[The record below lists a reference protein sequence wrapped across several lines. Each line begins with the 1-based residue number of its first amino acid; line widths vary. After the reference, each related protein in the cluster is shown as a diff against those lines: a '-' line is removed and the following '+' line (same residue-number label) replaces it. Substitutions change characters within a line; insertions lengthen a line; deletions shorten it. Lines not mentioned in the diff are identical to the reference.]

1 MEKLKWL
8 LILQGWAMLWVVI
21 GHSDI
26 DLLSKPSC
34 QIDTVCYTIQ
44 SILHNFAYSFHMPL
58 FILIS
63 GYLLHRT
70 KITKEKSY
78 IEVLKS
84 KWIRLFLPYVTFI
97 SLAIAVKYVTGS
109 GYRQLDLTP
118 MGFIN
123 NYLYPYD
130 GALREMWFIALLF
143 WLILLYPLYKLLIS
157 NKVMSVAGGGYFDSL
172 VFLRYKKSA
181 SFLGTISVTS

>member
-1 MEKLKWL
+1 MGIVFSFKNKHKINLMDKKLKWL

-21 GHSDI
+21 GHSNI
-26 DLLSKPSC
+26 DEVSSINNG
-34 QIDTVCYTIQ
+34 IDTCCYTVQ
-44 SILHNFAYSFHMPL
+44 QYLHDFAYSFHMPL

-70 KITKEKSY
+70 KISREKSY
-78 IEVLKS
+78 VEVLKS

-97 SLAIAVKYVTGS
+97 TLAIAVKYVTGS

-123 NYLYPYD
+123 NYLYPFD
-130 GALREMWFIALLF
+130 GALREMWFVALLF
-143 WLILLYPLYKLLIS
+143 WLILLYQCIKC
-157 NKVMSVAGGGYFDSL
+157 
-172 VFLRYKKSA
+172 
-181 SFLGTISVTS
+181 